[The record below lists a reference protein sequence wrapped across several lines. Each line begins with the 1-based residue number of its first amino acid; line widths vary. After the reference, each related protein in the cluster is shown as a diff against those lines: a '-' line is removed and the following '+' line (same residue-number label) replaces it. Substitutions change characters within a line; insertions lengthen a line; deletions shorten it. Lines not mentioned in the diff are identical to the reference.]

1 MKPKGKGSSVSYNML
16 AAIAG
21 KTGVDRS
28 PEIPPFTGINTLPIF
43 DGLIPSLRS

>member
-1 MKPKGKGSSVSYNML
+1 MKPKGKGSSVSYNMR
-16 AAIAG
+16 AAMAG